1 MFYRLRGVALVLA
14 VLTAGCGDDAPTA
27 PTPTTPGTIAVALLS
42 CPPSVERQSV
52 DALPV
57 TISWDLP
64 TVAGIPVDKGS
75 CSPVSGSAFPIGT
88 STVVCTADQTTLASS
103 CSFSITITPPD
114 PTLRFTRF
122 MAFGDSITE
131 GFIRPGVLP
140 PAVTPREI
148 AALLRAAVGRPIP
161 GISNAVQP
169 LNAYPAQLHNLLTSA
184 YATQL
189 ISVANEGLSGERA
202 SEGVSRLTASL
213 LAGQPEVLML
223 FEGFN
228 DIDDT
233 PNNVASIAADLRSM
247 ALNAQGRGVEVLLTT
262 LTLVTDAREESTRHA
277 GDDHRAQCRDPRHG
291 RRARSRRCR
300 RLVRRAGRCARYHR
314 GRRIPSHRHR
324 IPPDGGHFL
333 RRDRVP
339 LRHPR
344 SSPLAH
350 GAVTDGHFTYF
361 FGHRCVW

>member
-1 MFYRLRGVALVLA
+1 MFYRLRAVALVLA
-14 VLTAGCGDDAPTA
+14 VLTAGCGDDTPTA

-57 TISWDLP
+57 TISWDPP

-88 STVVCTADQTTLASS
+88 SMVVCTADQTSLASS
-103 CSFSITITPPD
+103 CSFSITITPPA

-122 MAFGDSITE
+122 MAFGDSITAGE
-131 GFIRPGVLP
+131 VGDSVLP
-140 PAVTPREI
+140 T
-148 AALLRAAVGRPIP
+148 
-161 GISNAVQP
+161 SNAVQP
-169 LNAYPAQLHNLLTSA
+169 LNAYPAQLHNLLTLA

-247 ALNAQGRGVEVLLTT
+247 ALNAQGRGVEVLLAT
-262 LTLVTDAREESTRHA
+262 LTPVTDAREESNPGTRATIIALNAEIRGMAAALGLGGVVDLYAALDGVPGTIGADGFHPTVTGYRRMA
-277 GDDHRAQCRDPRHG
+277 DIFFAEIVSRYDITTRA
-291 RRARSRRCR
+291 
-300 RLVRRAGRCARYHR
+300 
-314 GRRIPSHRHR
+314 PSLTT
-324 IPPDGGHFL
+324 P
-333 RRDRVP
+333 
-339 LRHPR
+339 
-344 SSPLAH
+344 
-350 GAVTDGHFTYF
+350 
-361 FGHRCVW
+361 

>member
-1 MFYRLRGVALVLA
+1 
-14 VLTAGCGDDAPTA
+14 
-27 PTPTTPGTIAVALLS
+27 
-42 CPPSVERQSV
+42 
-52 DALPV
+52 
-57 TISWDLP
+57 
-64 TVAGIPVDKGS
+64 
-75 CSPVSGSAFPIGT
+75 
-88 STVVCTADQTTLASS
+88 
-103 CSFSITITPPD
+103 
-114 PTLRFTRF
+114 
-122 MAFGDSITE
+122 MAFGDSITA
-131 GFIRPGVLP
+131 GKVGDSVLP
-140 PAVTPREI
+140 PGVTAREI
-148 AALLRAAVGRPIP
+148 LARLRAVRGRPIP
-161 GISNAVQP
+161 GISNVVPP
-169 LNAYPAQLHNLLTSA
+169 LNAYPTQLHNLLTLA

-300 RLVRRAGRCARYHR
+300 RLVRRAGRCAR
-314 GRRIPSHRHR
+314 
-324 IPPDGGHFL
+324 
-333 RRDRVP
+333 
-339 LRHPR
+339 
-344 SSPLAH
+344 
-350 GAVTDGHFTYF
+350 
-361 FGHRCVW
+361 

>member
-1 MFYRLRGVALVLA
+1 
-14 VLTAGCGDDAPTA
+14 
-27 PTPTTPGTIAVALLS
+27 
-42 CPPSVERQSV
+42 
-52 DALPV
+52 
-57 TISWDLP
+57 
-64 TVAGIPVDKGS
+64 
-75 CSPVSGSAFPIGT
+75 
-88 STVVCTADQTTLASS
+88 
-103 CSFSITITPPD
+103 
-114 PTLRFTRF
+114 
-122 MAFGDSITE
+122 MAFGDSITA
-131 GFIRPGVLP
+131 GKVGDSVLP
-140 PAVTPREI
+140 PGVTAREI
-148 AALLRAAVGRPIP
+148 LARLRAVRGRPIP
-161 GISNAVQP
+161 GISNVVPP
-169 LNAYPAQLHNLLTSA
+169 LNAYPTQLHNLLTLA

-361 FGHRCVW
+361 FGHHCVW

>member
-1 MFYRLRGVALVLA
+1 MFYRLRAVALVLA
-14 VLTAGCGDDAPTA
+14 VLTAGCGDDTPTA

-57 TISWDLP
+57 TISWDPP

-88 STVVCTADQTTLASS
+88 SMVVCTADQTSLASS
-103 CSFSITITPPD
+103 CSFSITITPPA

-122 MAFGDSITE
+122 MAFGDSITAGE
-131 GFIRPGVLP
+131 VGDSVLP
-140 PAVTPREI
+140 PGVTAREI
-148 AALLRAAVGRPIP
+148 LARLRAVRGRPIP
-161 GISNAVQP
+161 GTSNAVQP

-247 ALNAQGRGVEVLLTT
+247 ALNAQGRGVEVLLAT
-262 LTLVTDAREESTRHA
+262 LTPVTDAREESNPGTRATIIALNTEIRGMAAALGLGGVVDLYAALDGVPGTIGADGFHPTVTGYRQMA
-277 GDDHRAQCRDPRHG
+277 TFFFAEIVSRYDIP
-291 RRARSRRCR
+291 RRAP
-300 RLVRRAGRCARYHR
+300 APTG
-314 GRRIPSHRHR
+314 P
-324 IPPDGGHFL
+324 
-333 RRDRVP
+333 
-339 LRHPR
+339 
-344 SSPLAH
+344 
-350 GAVTDGHFTYF
+350 
-361 FGHRCVW
+361 

>member
-88 STVVCTADQTTLASS
+88 STVICTADSTSLASS
-103 CSFSITITPPD
+103 CSFSITITPPA

-122 MAFGDSITE
+122 MAFGDSITAGE
-131 GFIRPGVLP
+131 VGDSVLP
-140 PAVTPREI
+140 PGVTAREI
-148 AALLRAAVGRPIP
+148 LARLRTVRGRAIP
-161 GISNAVQP
+161 GTSNAVQP

-184 YATQL
+184 YAPQL

-247 ALNAQGRGVEVLLTT
+247 ALNAQGRGVEVLLAT
-262 LTLVTDAREESTRHA
+262 LTLVTDAREESNPGTRA
-277 GDDHRAQCRDPRHG
+277 TIIALN
-291 RRARSRRCR
+291 AEI
-300 RLVRRAGRCARYHR
+300 R
-314 GRRIPSHRHR
+314 GMAAALGLGGVVDLYAAL
-324 IPPDGGHFL
+324 DG
-333 RRDRVP
+333 VP
-339 LRHPR
+339 
-344 SSPLAH
+344 
-350 GAVTDGHFTYF
+350 GTIGTDGIHPTVAGYRRMADMF
-361 FGHRCVW
+361 FAEIVSRYAIPARAPSLTGP

>member
-1 MFYRLRGVALVLA
+1 
-14 VLTAGCGDDAPTA
+14 
-27 PTPTTPGTIAVALLS
+27 
-42 CPPSVERQSV
+42 
-52 DALPV
+52 
-57 TISWDLP
+57 
-64 TVAGIPVDKGS
+64 
-75 CSPVSGSAFPIGT
+75 
-88 STVVCTADQTTLASS
+88 
-103 CSFSITITPPD
+103 
-114 PTLRFTRF
+114 
-122 MAFGDSITE
+122 MAFGDSITA
-131 GFIRPGVLP
+131 GKVGDSVLP
-140 PAVTPREI
+140 PGVTAREI
-148 AALLRAAVGRPIP
+148 LARLRAVRGRPIP
-161 GISNAVQP
+161 GISNVVPP
-169 LNAYPAQLHNLLTSA
+169 LNAYPTQLHNLLTLA

-228 DIDDT
+228 DID
-233 PNNVASIAADLRSM
+233 

-361 FGHRCVW
+361 FGHHCVW

>member
-1 MFYRLRGVALVLA
+1 MFYRLRAVALVLA
-14 VLTAGCGDDAPTA
+14 VLTAGCGDDTPTA

-52 DALPV
+52 DAWPV
-57 TISWDLP
+57 TISWDPP

-88 STVVCTADQTTLASS
+88 SMVVCTADQTSLASS
-103 CSFSITITPPD
+103 CSFSITITPPA

-122 MAFGDSITE
+122 MAFGDSITAGE
-131 GFIRPGVLP
+131 VGDSVLP
-140 PAVTPREI
+140 PGVTAREI
-148 AALLRAAVGRPIP
+148 LARLRAVRGRPIP
-161 GISNAVQP
+161 GTSNAVQP

-184 YATQL
+184 YAPQL
-189 ISVANEGLSGERA
+189 ISVANEGLSGEHA

-247 ALNAQGRGVEVLLTT
+247 ALNAQGRGVEVLLAT
-262 LTLVTDAREESTRHA
+262 LTPVTDAREEAHPGTRATIIALNAEIRGIAAALGLGGVVDLYAALDGVPGTIGADGFHPTVTGYRRMA
-277 GDDHRAQCRDPRHG
+277 TFFFAEIVSRYDIPARA
-291 RRARSRRCR
+291 
-300 RLVRRAGRCARYHR
+300 
-314 GRRIPSHRHR
+314 PSLTT
-324 IPPDGGHFL
+324 P
-333 RRDRVP
+333 
-339 LRHPR
+339 
-344 SSPLAH
+344 
-350 GAVTDGHFTYF
+350 
-361 FGHRCVW
+361 